1 MTLTDQSPDTGR
13 YTRNDGFVDYVRK
26 RSASSGDRARLRRA
40 LRNTKQ
46 VTDGAWWLLGT
57 WLPAD
62 RDEALIMTHV
72 AGWCATH
79 HETASFK
86 WRSLAGEIAAAGEQ
100 VSEEAARIAIEGIT
114 AEGVPVGIRLER
126 ANRVIEML
134 PKPVHIDW
142 ARLISDLVAF
152 MGGGERSHA
161 TRHRWYRDYHRLPT
175 ELDPDT
181 DPNQTQGDTSDD

>member
-13 YTRNDGFVDYVRK
+13 YTRNDGFVDYVQK

-46 VTDGAWWLLGT
+46 VTDDAWWLLGA

-62 RDEALIMTHV
+62 RDEALIMAHV

-79 HETASFK
+79 HETESFK
-86 WRSLAGEIAAAGEQ
+86 WRSLAGEIAAAGER
-100 VSEEAARIAIEGIT
+100 VSEDVARRAIEGII
-114 AEGVPVGIRLER
+114 AEGAPVRIRLER
-126 ANRVIEML
+126 ANRVIAML
-134 PKPVHIDW
+134 PTPVHIDW

-152 MGGGERSHA
+152 MCGGERSHA
-161 TRHRWYRDYHRLPT
+161 TRHRWYRDYHRLP
-175 ELDPDT
+175 PDLYPDQKQGETT
-181 DPNQTQGDTSDD
+181 DD